1 MKGKLRPS
9 QHYRLTLLAR
19 GPRPA
24 KGDQEIPGLMRM
36 GFVEPIGATSADG
49 SREWA
54 ITSRSIKTVAL
65 PELSV
70 TTEARRPREIHIK
83 EFRWDPRVCIGC

>member
-54 ITSRSIKTVAL
+54 ITDAGRAAL
-65 PELSV
+65 LIRD
-70 TTEARRPREIHIK
+70 TNH
-83 EFRWDPRVCIGC
+83 